1 MLLITL
7 IHKEFTLLI
16 RVSQEMLLVYTPI
29 LSNYHLAAV
38 NNVSAALVEGNS
50 YVTFTKALS

>member
-1 MLLITL
+1 
-7 IHKEFTLLI
+7 
-16 RVSQEMLLVYTPI
+16 MLLVYTPI